1 MDPILLRVKR
11 QARPNTEPGRVKDLL
26 VRQVD
31 GAVRWEQAVRLM
43 HMEGITHAI
52 EIGPGKVLA
61 NLGKRIAKEMKVL
74 SVGDAAGLDAVAAF
88 LTKEEAA
95 SAT

>member
-1 MDPILLRVKR
+1 VK
-11 QARPNTEPGRVKDLL
+11 ELL

-31 GAVRWEQAVRLM
+31 GAVRWEQALRLM

-61 NLGKRIAKEMKVL
+61 GLGKRIAKEMKIV
-74 SVGDAAGLDAVAAF
+74 SVGDVA
-88 LTKEEAA
+88 TVA
-95 SAT
+95 SASELLAPPSAPAS